1 MLHPKITKDGSTSGG
16 SSSGQNSKETPRKRV
31 ARACDRCRLKK
42 GKCDGKEQCAKC
54 VSADVMCI
62 YTDRKP
68 PQHKL
73 ISPAVAEALQSENL
87 TLKKATIIIFK
98 QLIEARGGQLP
109 VIEGV
114 DWASEKVANGK
125 SGRALNYIISR
136 EARVDNRISTEEIAN
151 YDSDT
156 QMLDPNSRTCPNSP
170 ASRQSSPQSTV
181 GDMSPAFWGGGAS
194 GAELQL
200 QQQHSLAS
208 HKKRKA
214 TKYGYPGVAEVD
226 VTAMPA
232 PASASPYLNPGLLS
246 VESLAP
252 AFTTPPTPPTGLDA
266 LDYLPREQQQLQ
278 WSNQRPQQ
286 QQQQQAR
293 FYEER
298 YLLQRYAEE
307 QAHIQQQQQQQQLRS
322 GAAGPVPGPT
332 CDNSMPWTT
341 PEYFQYLQ
349 DNKDYGK

>member
-1 MLHPKITKDGSTSGG
+1 MRS
-16 SSSGQNSKETPRKRV
+16 R
-31 ARACDRCRLKK
+31 
-42 GKCDGKEQCAKC
+42 
-54 VSADVMCI
+54 
-62 YTDRKP
+62 
-68 PQHKL
+68 
-73 ISPAVAEALQSENL
+73 VAEALQSENL
-87 TLKKATIIIFK
+87 TLRKATIIIFK

-109 VIEGV
+109 AIDGV

-125 SGRALNYIISR
+125 SGRALNYIISQ

-181 GDMSPAFWGGGAS
+181 GDVSPAFWGPGT
-194 GAELQL
+194 EIQQL
-200 QQQHSLAS
+200 QHSTAY
-208 HKKRKA
+208 KKRKA
-214 TKYGYPGVAEVD
+214 TRYGYPGVQEVD
-226 VTAMPA
+226 ITTMPA
-232 PASASPYLNPGLLS
+232 PAQTSPYLNPGLLQS

-252 AFTTPPTPPTGLDA
+252 AFATPPTPPTGLDA
-266 LDYLPREQQQLQ
+266 LDYLSREQQIQ
-278 WSNQRPQQ
+278 WPN

-293 FYEER
+293 FCDER

-307 QAHIQQQQQQQQLRS
+307 QARIQQQQQQQQQHARA
-322 GAAGPVPGPT
+322 GAAGPGPVPV
-332 CDNSMPWTT
+332 CDNSIPWAI